1 MKIFEI
7 KTIIFILLY
16 DQTILKF
23 PNQIN
28 LVLFVKYFFITNVH

>member
-1 MKIFEI
+1 MFKI
-7 KTIIFILLY
+7 KTMIFLLLY

-28 LVLFVKYFFITNVH
+28 LVLFVKYFFITYVH